1 MNETSPFCLPK
12 EILKKIVTASRD
24 SKSLQQF
31 MGCMSIWGGFGLWS
45 WLCNLQSFLGGGLV
59 TESCL
64 TLETPQTGAHQAPL
78 SMGFPRHE
86 YWNGLSFPSSG
97 DLPDPGI
104 KPVSSVVQVGSVLTE
119 APGKPPQSFL
129 SPDKLRKER
138 EKGREREG
146 GKQEGRK
153 ERREG
158 GRKE

>member
-104 KPVSSVVQVGSVLTE
+104 KPVSSALQVDSLSLSCQGSLLRITLSLRTEILERIIFYILT
-119 APGKPPQSFL
+119 G
-129 SPDKLRKER
+129 SPMLHIYFY
-138 EKGREREG
+138 
-146 GKQEGRK
+146 
-153 ERREG
+153 
-158 GRKE
+158 